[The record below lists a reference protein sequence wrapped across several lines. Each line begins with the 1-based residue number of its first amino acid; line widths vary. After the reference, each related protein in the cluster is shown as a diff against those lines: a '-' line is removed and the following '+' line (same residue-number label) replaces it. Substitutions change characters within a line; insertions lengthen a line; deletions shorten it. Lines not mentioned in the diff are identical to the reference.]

1 MLLPLLLCIYCTEL
15 WIWIFSIGCIMVQIW
30 LFSYLFFFFFLFI
43 FCFLFSFCSW
53 FSSDASFSESLYG
66 LRRRAVRIRVKKDNT
81 LSDSS
86 DVIHHSGLE
95 KYQKRLSVLFLVQST
110 FFFLPIKEKKK
121 YYFDVKGW
129 NFCYWLITGFYLVTK
144 EKLRSILLFVWE
156 TFFFFLKN
164 KRCIYLY

>member
-1 MLLPLLLCIYCTEL
+1 MNIFTDKLQIGSQVWSRYKQPPFHPFTLSRSQLKCFSHYYCVSIVLSYGFGSFQLDVSWFKFVSNMTIFLPLLLPLPFY
-15 WIWIFSIGCIMVQIW
+15 
-30 LFSYLFFFFFLFI
+30 
-43 FCFLFSFCSW
+43 FLFSFCSW

-110 FFFLPIKEKKK
+110 FI
-121 YYFDVKGW
+121 
-129 NFCYWLITGFYLVTK
+129 FYP
-144 EKLRSILLFVWE
+144 
-156 TFFFFLKN
+156 
-164 KRCIYLY
+164 